1 MSALALRP
9 SFSELPASDLAT
21 DFGGRIAD
29 LIDAALS
36 GDQDHVR
43 RVASLFAQGY
53 SGDDRRVIV
62 GRIQAA
68 MKKKSVSLD
77 QVRSVERLPVD
88 NKTRIPL
95 AEEHPWPTTPLL
107 LEDDQDEILSRFV
120 AEAKQA
126 DSLSRAGLGSRFN
139 LLLSGPPGTGKT
151 FIAGHIAS
159 RLGLPFHVVRL
170 DSVIS
175 SLLGDTAKNIRALF
189 DFANHGP
196 GFLFI
201 DEIDAVAKKR
211 DDGRELGEIKR
222 VVNALIQALDTLDER
237 TVVVAATNH
246 AHLLD
251 PAIFRRFPYRIEAPL
266 PDEKMREA
274 LWSLYLYQDQPR
286 PEAGPLARISSGLS
300 CSDIRELSLS
310 ARRTA
315 FIHKRDLDI
324 CAVAAAVLTSEEG
337 RLRLPSSQEY
347 DAKSKRELTALLN
360 ARELLTMKQ
369 VGLLTGVTR
378 QAATSK
384 VKRQREKI

>member
-1 MSALALRP
+1 MSAVALKP
-9 SFSELPASDLAT
+9 SFSELPARDLAD

-53 SGDDRRVIV
+53 SGNDRRAVV

-68 MKKKSVSLD
+68 MKKRSVSLD

-95 AEEHPWPTTPLL
+95 AEEQPWPTTPLL

-120 AEAKQA
+120 GEAKHA

-266 PDEKMREA
+266 PDEGMREA
-274 LWSLYLYQDQPR
+274 LWNLYLYQDQPR
-286 PEAGPLARISSGLS
+286 PETVPLAKISSGLS

-315 FIHKRDLDI
+315 FIHQRDLDI
-324 CAVAAAVLTSEEG
+324 CAVAAAVLGSKEG
-337 RLRLPSSQEY
+337 RLRLPSSQEH
-347 DAKSKRELTALLN
+347 DSRSKRELTQELN
-360 ARELLTMKQ
+360 ARELLTQKQ

-378 QAATSK
+378 QAVATK
-384 VKRQREKI
+384 VKRRREEV

>member
-1 MSALALRP
+1 MSTVALKP
-9 SFSELPASDLAT
+9 SFSELPARDLAD

-53 SGDDRRVIV
+53 SGNDRRAVV
-62 GRIQAA
+62 GRIHAA
-68 MKKKSVSLD
+68 MKKRSVPLD
-77 QVRSVERLPVD
+77 HVRSVERLPVD

-95 AEEHPWPTTPLL
+95 AEEQPWPTTPLL

-120 AEAKQA
+120 DEAKHA

-159 RLGLPFHVVRL
+159 RLGLPFYVVRL

-189 DFANHGP
+189 DFTNHGP

-266 PDEKMREA
+266 PDEGMRAA
-274 LWSLYLYQDQPR
+274 LWGLYLYQDQPR
-286 PEAGPLARISSGLS
+286 PQTEPLAKISSGLS

-324 CAVAAAVLTSEEG
+324 CAVASAVLSSEEG

-347 DAKSKRELTALLN
+347 DAKSKRELTARLN

-384 VKRQREKI
+384 VKRQREKV

>member
-1 MSALALRP
+1 MSAVALKP
-9 SFSELPASDLAT
+9 SFSELPARDLAD

-53 SGDDRRVIV
+53 SGNDRRAVV

-68 MKKKSVSLD
+68 MKKRSVSLD

-95 AEEHPWPTTPLL
+95 AEEQPWPTTPLL

-120 AEAKQA
+120 GEAKHA

-266 PDEKMREA
+266 PDEGMREA
-274 LWSLYLYQDQPR
+274 LWNLYLYQDQPR
-286 PEAGPLARISSGLS
+286 PETVPLAKISSGLS

-315 FIHKRDLDI
+315 FIHQRDLDI
-324 CAVAAAVLTSEEG
+324 CAVAAAVLGSEEG
-337 RLRLPSSQEY
+337 RLRLPSSQEH
-347 DAKSKRELTALLN
+347 DSRSKRELTQELN
-360 ARELLTMKQ
+360 ARELLTQKQ

-378 QAATSK
+378 QAVATK
-384 VKRQREKI
+384 VKRRREEV

>member
-1 MSALALRP
+1 MSAVALKP
-9 SFSELPASDLAT
+9 SFSELPARDLAD

-53 SGDDRRVIV
+53 SGNDRRAVV

-68 MKKKSVSLD
+68 MKKRSVSLD

-95 AEEHPWPTTPLL
+95 AEEQPWPTTPLL

-120 AEAKQA
+120 GEAKHA

-266 PDEKMREA
+266 PGEDMREA

-286 PEAGPLARISSGLS
+286 PEVVPLAKISSGLS
-300 CSDIRELSLS
+300 SSDIRELSLS

-315 FIHKRDLDI
+315 FIHQRDLDI
-324 CAVAAAVLTSEEG
+324 CAIAAAVLGSEEG
-337 RLRLPSSQEY
+337 RLRLPSSQEH
-347 DAKSKRELTALLN
+347 DPRSKRELTQELN
-360 ARELLTMKQ
+360 ALELLTQKQ
-369 VGLLTGVTR
+369 VGLLTSVTR
-378 QAATSK
+378 QAVATK
-384 VKRQREKI
+384 VKRRREEV